1 MEEAMGR
8 TTLVLDE
15 GLLRE
20 AMRLAGV
27 RTKREA
33 VERAL
38 QEFIRARQRER
49 LRAELG
55 TFDLDLDPEEL
66 ERLRREG

>member
-1 MEEAMGR
+1 MGR

-15 GLLRE
+15 GLLHE

-38 QEFIRARQRER
+38 REFIRARQRER
-49 LRAELG
+49 LRKELG
-55 TFDLDLDPEEL
+55 TFDLDLDPAEL
-66 ERLRREG
+66 ERLRREE

>member
-1 MEEAMGR
+1 MGR

>member
-1 MEEAMGR
+1 MGR

-15 GLLRE
+15 GLLQE

-33 VERAL
+33 VEQAL
-38 QEFIRARQRER
+38 REFIRARQRER
-49 LRAELG
+49 LRKELG
-55 TFDLDLDPEEL
+55 TFDLDLDPAEL

>member
-1 MEEAMGR
+1 MGR

-15 GLLRE
+15 GLLQE

-33 VERAL
+33 VEQAL
-38 QEFIRARQRER
+38 REFIRARQRER
-49 LRAELG
+49 LRKELG
-55 TFDLDLDPEEL
+55 TFDLDLDPAEL
-66 ERLRREG
+66 ERRRREG